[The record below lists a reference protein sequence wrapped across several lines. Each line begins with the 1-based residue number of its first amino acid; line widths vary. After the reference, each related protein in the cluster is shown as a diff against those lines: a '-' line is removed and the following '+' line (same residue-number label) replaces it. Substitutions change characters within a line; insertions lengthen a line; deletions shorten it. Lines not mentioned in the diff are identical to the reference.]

1 MTKRA
6 RIRLP
11 APHPKQREIEACKSK
26 RILIN
31 AGRRAG
37 KTFMV
42 ARRAITRANSGRR
55 QLYAAPVNSQ
65 TDAFWEL
72 CTTWLALPIL
82 AGLIKK
88 NEQKRTLLFLKSGGR
103 IEARTAHKPDHLRGT
118 FADDLYLDEYAYQ
131 DPDTWEKVCA
141 PMMLDS
147 GGTVMF
153 ISTPDKRNHFYILY
167 LKALDNP
174 DWKVFTFSSLENP
187 HLDESAL
194 ASMTEDMT
202 DIDYRQ
208 EILAEFVP
216 GVGAVFTLDKNDF
229 YDIIGLAQVGVAH
242 KGHRICAGLD
252 WGRKADFTV
261 LSIGCAD
268 CQQELWL
275 ERTNQIEYHHQ
286 REVLK
291 CVLEKFTEVEL
302 LAEENSIG
310 LPNIEQLR
318 LDGID
323 VQPFT
328 TTNSSKGIIVQALR
342 LAFTQ
347 HEWKWLLDP
356 TAWNELEA
364 FEMTISSSGL
374 AKYGAPEGLHDD
386 TVMAR
391 MLMLH
396 QATTGRLQFY

>member
-11 APHPKQREIEACKSK
+11 APHPKQREIEACQSK

-42 ARRAITRANSGRR
+42 ARRAIVRANSGRR

-118 FADDLYLDEYAYQ
+118 YADDLYLDEYAYQ
-131 DPDTWEKVCA
+131 HPDTWEKVCS
-141 PMMLDS
+141 PMLLDS

-153 ISTPDKRNHFYILY
+153 ISTPDKRNHFYHLY
-167 LKALDNP
+167 LKALNNP

-187 HLDESAL
+187 HLEGKAL
-194 ASMTEDMT
+194 DLLVEDMT
-202 DIDYRQ
+202 DVDYRQ

-216 GVGAVFTLDKNDF
+216 GVGAVFTLDKADF
-229 YDIIGLAQVGVAH
+229 RPFVPLAEIKH
-242 KGHRICAGLD
+242 EGHRLVAGLD
-252 WGRKADFTV
+252 WGRKNDYTV
-261 LSIGCAD
+261 MSVGCAD
-268 CQQELWL
+268 CEEELLLERINLLEYHEQRDFLKLWL
-275 ERTNQIEYHHQ
+275 TP
-286 REVLK
+286 
-291 CVLEKFTEVEL
+291 FGEVEL
-302 LAEENSIG
+302 LGEANSIG
-310 LPNIEQLR
+310 DANLGELR
-318 LDGID
+318 KDGYDISEWW
-323 VQPFT
+323 T
-328 TTNSSKGIIVQALR
+328 SNSSKASIVQGLR
-342 LAFTQ
+342 LEFTQ
-347 HEWKWLLDP
+347 HGWKWLENEK
-356 TAWNELEA
+356 AWNELES
-364 FEMTISSSGL
+364 FEMTLTKSGL
-374 AKYGAPEGLHDD
+374 AHYAAPEGLNDD

-391 MLMLH
+391 MLMLR
-396 QATTGRLQFY
+396 QATQGRLQFY

>member
-1 MTKRA
+1 MKRA

-11 APHPKQREIEACKSK
+11 APHPKQREIEACQSK

-37 KTFMV
+37 KTFLV
-42 ARRAITRANSGRR
+42 ARRAIKRANTGRR
-55 QLYAAPVNSQ
+55 ELYAAPVNSQ

-72 CTTWLALPIL
+72 CTSWLALPIL
-82 AGLIKK
+82 AGLVKK

-118 FADDLYLDEYAYQ
+118 WADDLYLDEFAYQ
-131 DPDTWEKVCA
+131 HPETWEKVCQ
-141 PMMLDS
+141 PMLADS
-147 GGTVMF
+147 GGTAMF
-153 ISTPDKRNHFYILY
+153 ISTPNTRNHFYILY
-167 LKALDNP
+167 LKALDRE
-174 DWKVFTFSSLENP
+174 DWTTFTFGSLENP
-187 HLDESAL
+187 FLDKPTL
-194 ASMTEDMT
+194 DLMIKDMT

-216 GVGAVFTLDKNDF
+216 GVGAVFTLDSADF
-229 YDIIGLAQVGVAH
+229 YATMKLVDVGVKH

-252 WGRKADFTV
+252 WGRKNDFTV
-261 LSIGCAD
+261 LSVGCAD
-268 CQQELWL
+268 CMEELWL

-291 CVLEKFTEVEL
+291 SVLRKFSEVEL

-323 VQPFT
+323 VQGFV

-342 LAFTQ
+342 LTFTQ
-347 HEWKWLLDP
+347 HDWKWLDDM

-364 FEMTISSSGL
+364 FEMKIAPSGL

-391 MLMLH
+391 MLMLR
-396 QATTGRLQFY
+396 QATQGQLQFY